1 VSPNNTG
8 LLTSFNQFFSMYSV
22 RRGLIP
28 ALSVLLLFSVTFGVC
43 AQEAALG
50 SYRLGTGD
58 KIYIQVFDEQD
69 LTMET
74 RVGSSG
80 VINYSF
86 LGTVQVA
93 GQTTSELE
101 QHIVSLLSD
110 GYLVN
115 PSVNVSVVEY
125 RPFFINGEVKSPGG
139 YPYQPGLTMEKAIAL
154 AGGLTDRASK
164 RKMYLQKGG
173 QASEQA
179 RGKVSMGSKISP
191 GDIITIEE
199 GFF

>member
-1 VSPNNTG
+1 
-8 LLTSFNQFFSMYSV
+8 
-22 RRGLIP
+22 
-28 ALSVLLLFSVTFGVC
+28 
-43 AQEAALG
+43 
-50 SYRLGTGD
+50 
-58 KIYIQVFDEQD
+58 
-69 LTMET
+69 
-74 RVGSSG
+74 
-80 VINYSF
+80 
-86 LGTVQVA
+86 VA